1 MGLLIWQD
9 GEVGTFD
16 DIHTV
21 RVQNNAFDN
30 YLQAGYEA
38 YAARVLTE
46 DPAMQDCLL
55 RVAKADF
62 GFAEEKYARD
72 VMTFRRWVGSDG
84 HFDKSNVIR
93 FKQVI
98 REKYRLSSANSMLS
112 ALNKFFQL
120 MGWEDCRIRTFK
132 TQRASFRN
140 EEKELSVEEYQ
151 RLLKAAKEKGD
162 LQILSI
168 METIASTG
176 IRISELPFIT
186 VASVSTR
193 RALVSLKGKSRQ
205 VLIPAELSKKL
216 RLYCR
221 ERKITSGSIFVTR
234 TGRPI
239 DRSNI
244 LHRMKALSTAA
255 KVNREKIFP
264 HNLRH
269 FFAVNYYKAE
279 KDIVRLADLLGH
291 ANINTTR
298 IYTLISSESQLDI
311 LDKVEKSL
319 HAV

>member
-1 MGLLIWQD
+1 MEHCIDERNITLFTEKLA
-9 GEVGTFD
+9 ELERSSL
-16 DIHTV
+16 TV
-21 RVQNNAFDN
+21 
-30 YLQAGYEA
+30 
-38 YAARVLTE
+38 
-46 DPAMQDCLL
+46 
-55 RVAKADF
+55 
-62 GFAEEKYARD
+62 EKYARD
-72 VMTFRRWVGSDG
+72 VATFRRWVGSNG

-93 FKQVI
+93 FKQMI

-132 TQRASFRN
+132 MQRASFRN

-193 RALVSLKGKSRQ
+193 RALVSIKGKTRQ

-269 FFAVNYYKAE
+269 FFAVNYYKTE

>member
-1 MGLLIWQD
+1 MEHCIDERNIRLFI
-9 GEVGTFD
+9 EK
-16 DIHTV
+16 
-21 RVQNNAFDN
+21 
-30 YLQAGYEA
+30 
-38 YAARVLTE
+38 LTE
-46 DPAMQDCLL
+46 LERSSL
-55 RVAKADF
+55 TV
-62 GFAEEKYARD
+62 EKYARD

-93 FKQVI
+93 FKQML

-311 LDKVEKSL
+311 LDKIEKSL

>member
-1 MGLLIWQD
+1 MEHCIDERNIRLFI
-9 GEVGTFD
+9 EK
-16 DIHTV
+16 
-21 RVQNNAFDN
+21 
-30 YLQAGYEA
+30 
-38 YAARVLTE
+38 LTE
-46 DPAMQDCLL
+46 LERSSL
-55 RVAKADF
+55 TV
-62 GFAEEKYARD
+62 EKYARD

>member
-1 MGLLIWQD
+1 MEHCIDERNIRLFT
-9 GEVGTFD
+9 EK
-16 DIHTV
+16 
-21 RVQNNAFDN
+21 
-30 YLQAGYEA
+30 
-38 YAARVLTE
+38 LTE
-46 DPAMQDCLL
+46 LERSSL
-55 RVAKADF
+55 TV
-62 GFAEEKYARD
+62 EKYARD
-72 VMTFRRWVGSDG
+72 VTTFRRWVGANG

-93 FKQVI
+93 FKQMI

-193 RALVSLKGKSRQ
+193 RALVSLKGKTRQ

>member
-1 MGLLIWQD
+1 MEGIMEHCIDERNIRLFI
-9 GEVGTFD
+9 EK
-16 DIHTV
+16 
-21 RVQNNAFDN
+21 
-30 YLQAGYEA
+30 
-38 YAARVLTE
+38 LTE
-46 DPAMQDCLL
+46 LERSSL
-55 RVAKADF
+55 TV
-62 GFAEEKYARD
+62 EKYARD

-298 IYTLISSESQLDI
+298 IYYGKKNLMTSCTGRCRDLLKHLPEQLFI
-311 LDKVEKSL
+311 INVSV
-319 HAV
+319 H

>member
-1 MGLLIWQD
+1 MEGIMEHCIDERNIRLFI
-9 GEVGTFD
+9 EK
-16 DIHTV
+16 
-21 RVQNNAFDN
+21 
-30 YLQAGYEA
+30 
-38 YAARVLTE
+38 LTE
-46 DPAMQDCLL
+46 LERSSL
-55 RVAKADF
+55 TV
-62 GFAEEKYARD
+62 EKYARD

-269 FFAVNYYKAE
+269 FFC
-279 KDIVRLADLLGH
+279 LL
-291 ANINTTR
+291 
-298 IYTLISSESQLDI
+298 
-311 LDKVEKSL
+311 
-319 HAV
+319 

>member
-1 MGLLIWQD
+1 MTIPYPTKAYIYTAFCLYWEGIMEHYIDEKRIALFADKLM
-9 GEVGTFD
+9 ELERSSL
-16 DIHTV
+16 TV
-21 RVQNNAFDN
+21 
-30 YLQAGYEA
+30 
-38 YAARVLTE
+38 T
-46 DPAMQDCLL
+46 
-55 RVAKADF
+55 
-62 GFAEEKYARD
+62 KYVRD
-72 VMTFRRWVGSDG
+72 VTAFRRWLGSG
-84 HFDKSNVIR
+84 GCVDKSKVIR
-93 FKQVI
+93 FKQML
-98 REKYRLSSANSMLS
+98 REKYRLTSANSMLS
-112 ALNKFFQL
+112 AINKFFEM
-120 MGWEDCRIRTFK
+120 MGWDDCRIRTFK

-140 EEKELSVEEYQ
+140 EERELSVEEYQ
-151 RLLKAAKEKGD
+151 RLLRAAREKGD
-162 LQILSI
+162 LQILNI

-193 RALVSLKGKSRQ
+193 RALVSLKGKTRQ
-205 VLIPAELSKKL
+205 VLIPAELCKKL
-216 RLYCR
+216 RRYCR

-244 LHRMKALSTAA
+244 LHRMKALSQAA
-255 KVNREKIFP
+255 NVNREKIFP

-298 IYTLISSESQLDI
+298 IYTLISCESQLDI

-319 HAV
+319 QAV

>member
-1 MGLLIWQD
+1 MEGIMEHCIDERNIRLFI
-9 GEVGTFD
+9 EK
-16 DIHTV
+16 
-21 RVQNNAFDN
+21 
-30 YLQAGYEA
+30 
-38 YAARVLTE
+38 LTE
-46 DPAMQDCLL
+46 LERSSL
-55 RVAKADF
+55 TV
-62 GFAEEKYARD
+62 EKYARD

-193 RALVSLKGKSRQ
+193 RALVSLKGKTRQ

-216 RLYCR
+216 RSYCR

>member
-1 MGLLIWQD
+1 MEGIMEHCIDERNIRLFI
-9 GEVGTFD
+9 EK
-16 DIHTV
+16 
-21 RVQNNAFDN
+21 
-30 YLQAGYEA
+30 
-38 YAARVLTE
+38 LTE
-46 DPAMQDCLL
+46 LERSSL
-55 RVAKADF
+55 TV
-62 GFAEEKYARD
+62 EKYARD

-98 REKYRLSSANSMLS
+98 REKYRLRSANSMLS

-311 LDKVEKSL
+311 LDKIEKSL

>member
-1 MGLLIWQD
+1 MEHCIDERTIALFT
-9 GEVGTFD
+9 EK
-16 DIHTV
+16 
-21 RVQNNAFDN
+21 
-30 YLQAGYEA
+30 
-38 YAARVLTE
+38 LTE
-46 DPAMQDCLL
+46 LERSSL
-55 RVAKADF
+55 TV
-62 GFAEEKYARD
+62 EKYVRD
-72 VMTFRRWVGSDG
+72 VTTFWRWLGSDG
-84 HFDKSNVIR
+84 RFDKSNVIR
-93 FKQVI
+93 FKQML

-120 MGWEDCRIRTFK
+120 MGWEDCRIRIFK

-140 EEKELSVEEYQ
+140 EERELSIEEYR

-162 LQILSI
+162 LQILNI

-176 IRISELPFIT
+176 IRISELRFIT

-193 RALVSLKGKSRQ
+193 RALVSLKGKTRQ
-205 VLIPAELSKKL
+205 VLIPAELCKKL
-216 RLYCR
+216 RRYCR

-244 LHRMKALSTAA
+244 LHRMKALSEAA

-269 FFAVNYYKAE
+269 FFAVNYYKTE

-298 IYTLISSESQLDI
+298 IYTLISCESQLDI

>member
-1 MGLLIWQD
+1 MEGIMEHCIDERNIRLFI
-9 GEVGTFD
+9 EK
-16 DIHTV
+16 
-21 RVQNNAFDN
+21 
-30 YLQAGYEA
+30 
-38 YAARVLTE
+38 LTE
-46 DPAMQDCLL
+46 LERSSL
-55 RVAKADF
+55 TV
-62 GFAEEKYARD
+62 EKYARD

-221 ERKITSGSIFVTR
+221 ERKITSGSI
-234 TGRPI
+234 
-239 DRSNI
+239 
-244 LHRMKALSTAA
+244 
-255 KVNREKIFP
+255 EKIFP

-311 LDKVEKSL
+311 LDKIEKSL

>member
-1 MGLLIWQD
+1 
-9 GEVGTFD
+9 
-16 DIHTV
+16 
-21 RVQNNAFDN
+21 
-30 YLQAGYEA
+30 
-38 YAARVLTE
+38 
-46 DPAMQDCLL
+46 
-55 RVAKADF
+55 
-62 GFAEEKYARD
+62 
-72 VMTFRRWVGSDG
+72 
-84 HFDKSNVIR
+84 
-93 FKQVI
+93 
-98 REKYRLSSANSMLS
+98 
-112 ALNKFFQL
+112 
-120 MGWEDCRIRTFK
+120 
-132 TQRASFRN
+132 
-140 EEKELSVEEYQ
+140 VEEYQ

-234 TGRPI
+234 TGRPM

>member
-1 MGLLIWQD
+1 MEHCIDERNIRLFI
-9 GEVGTFD
+9 EK
-16 DIHTV
+16 
-21 RVQNNAFDN
+21 
-30 YLQAGYEA
+30 
-38 YAARVLTE
+38 LTE
-46 DPAMQDCLL
+46 LERSSL
-55 RVAKADF
+55 TV
-62 GFAEEKYARD
+62 EKYARD

-112 ALNKFFQL
+112 ALNNFFQL

>member
-1 MGLLIWQD
+1 MEGIMEHCIDEKNIRLFI
-9 GEVGTFD
+9 EK
-16 DIHTV
+16 
-21 RVQNNAFDN
+21 
-30 YLQAGYEA
+30 
-38 YAARVLTE
+38 LTE
-46 DPAMQDCLL
+46 LERSSL
-55 RVAKADF
+55 TV
-62 GFAEEKYARD
+62 EKYARD

-298 IYTLISSESQLDI
+298 IYTLISCESQLDI

>member
-1 MGLLIWQD
+1 MEGIMEHYID
-9 GEVGTFD
+9 GKTIALFTEK
-16 DIHTV
+16 
-21 RVQNNAFDN
+21 
-30 YLQAGYEA
+30 
-38 YAARVLTE
+38 LTE
-46 DPAMQDCLL
+46 LERSSL
-55 RVAKADF
+55 TVS
-62 GFAEEKYARD
+62 KYVRD
-72 VMTFRRWVGSDG
+72 VSTFRRWLGSG
-84 HFDKSNVIR
+84 GCVDKSKVIR
-93 FKQVI
+93 FKQI
-98 REKYRLSSANSMLS
+98 LRDKYRLTSANSMLS

-132 TQRASFRN
+132 IQRASFRN
-140 EEKELSVEEYQ
+140 EERELSVEEYR
-151 RLLKAAKEKGD
+151 RLLNAAKEKGD

-176 IRISELPFIT
+176 IRISELQFIT

-205 VLIPAELSKKL
+205 VLIPAELCKKL
-216 RLYCR
+216 RRYCR

-234 TGRPI
+234 TGKPI

-244 LHRMKALSTAA
+244 LHRMKALSNAA
-255 KVNREKIFP
+255 NVNREKIFP

-269 FFAVNYYKAE
+269 FFAVNYYRTE

-298 IYTLISSESQLDI
+298 IYTLISCGSQLDI

-319 HAV
+319 QAV

>member
-1 MGLLIWQD
+1 MEGIMEHCIDEKNIRLFI
-9 GEVGTFD
+9 EK
-16 DIHTV
+16 
-21 RVQNNAFDN
+21 
-30 YLQAGYEA
+30 
-38 YAARVLTE
+38 LTE
-46 DPAMQDCLL
+46 LERSSL
-55 RVAKADF
+55 TV
-62 GFAEEKYARD
+62 EKYARD

>member
-1 MGLLIWQD
+1 MEHCIDERNIRLFI
-9 GEVGTFD
+9 EK
-16 DIHTV
+16 
-21 RVQNNAFDN
+21 
-30 YLQAGYEA
+30 
-38 YAARVLTE
+38 LTE
-46 DPAMQDCLL
+46 LERSSL
-55 RVAKADF
+55 TV
-62 GFAEEKYARD
+62 EKYARD

-298 IYTLISSESQLDI
+298 IYTLISCGSQLDI

-319 HAV
+319 QAV